1 MSDFILILFGVVG
14 ASLMIQAVWD
24 LKCSR
29 QIGGAPAEEVTAVAM
44 ALGGAFLALAGLVV
58 AFAVSPA

>member
-1 MSDFILILFGVVG
+1 MSDFILLLFGVVG

-24 LKCSR
+24 LKCCR
-29 QIGGAPAEEVTAVAM
+29 QTGSAPADEVPAVAM

-58 AFAVSPA
+58 AFLVSPV